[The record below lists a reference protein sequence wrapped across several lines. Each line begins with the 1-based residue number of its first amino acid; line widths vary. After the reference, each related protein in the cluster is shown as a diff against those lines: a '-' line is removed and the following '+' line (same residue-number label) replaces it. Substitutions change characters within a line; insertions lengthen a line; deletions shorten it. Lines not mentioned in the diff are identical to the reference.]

1 MPDSSSQPSILIIDD
16 DSEIRYS
23 LSRVLSSKA
32 YHVIEAP
39 SGEQGIAIVKKSP
52 PDLIFLDVRM
62 GGMSGIEALQ
72 HIRSINPKQMIV
84 LMTAFGTAQTAI
96 EAMKYGA
103 FDYVMKPFDSKRV
116 LTLAEN
122 ALKAHADMTAVG
134 DYKPTIN
141 SED

>member
-1 MPDSSSQPSILIIDD
+1 MPDSSSPPTILIIDD

-32 YHVIEAP
+32 YQVIEAA

-72 HIRSINPKQMIV
+72 HIRSSNPKQMVV
-84 LMTAFGTAQTAI
+84 L
-96 EAMKYGA
+96 
-103 FDYVMKPFDSKRV
+103 
-116 LTLAEN
+116 
-122 ALKAHADMTAVG
+122 
-134 DYKPTIN
+134 
-141 SED
+141 